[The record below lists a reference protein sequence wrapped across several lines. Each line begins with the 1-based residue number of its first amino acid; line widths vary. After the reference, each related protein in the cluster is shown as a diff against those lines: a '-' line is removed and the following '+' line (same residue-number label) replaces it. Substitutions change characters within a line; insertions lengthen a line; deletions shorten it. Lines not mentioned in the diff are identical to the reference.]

1 MNKGLPLILGF
12 FGIIGLFFGIQA
24 LFPFPYGLIVGI
36 AITALIVW
44 YIVKKTK
51 DNPFSLLSYRRA
63 DPITKKETEQN
74 REAFRLLKKRF
85 LEGEINQDEFEKLK
99 KGFEEMGLD

>member
-1 MNKGLPLILGF
+1 MNKGLPIILGF
-12 FGIIGLFFGIQA
+12 FGIIGLFFGITS
-24 LFPFPYGLIVGI
+24 LLPFPYGLIAGI
-36 AITALIVW
+36 AVPGLLIW
-44 YIVKKTK
+44 YVIRKTK
-51 DNPFSLLSYRRA
+51 DKPFSLLSYRRA
-63 DPITKKETEQN
+63 DPVTKKEMEQN